1 MDMEQL
7 EKELR
12 RKEEKME
19 IEAAEKAKRK
29 IKESLLEDLVGCSYV
44 KSSEIV
50 ALQTHS
56 NLSANEVLANHVASN
71 EPLVVAK
78 KPRQP
83 PSLLAS
89 TMV

>member
-29 IKESLLEDLVGCSYV
+29 NKESLLEDLVNDKNHLNKNLLSSCSLV
-44 KSSEIV
+44 PTF
-50 ALQTHS
+50 Q
-56 NLSANEVLANHVASN
+56 
-71 EPLVVAK
+71 PL
-78 KPRQP
+78 RC
-83 PSLLAS
+83 
-89 TMV
+89 